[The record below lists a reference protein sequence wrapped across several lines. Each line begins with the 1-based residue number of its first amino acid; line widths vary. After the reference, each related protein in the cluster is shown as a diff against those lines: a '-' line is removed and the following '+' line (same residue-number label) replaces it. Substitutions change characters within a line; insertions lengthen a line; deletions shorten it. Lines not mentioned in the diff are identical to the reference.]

1 VSDFPAW
8 GPEAERGPMWEAM
21 TASAL
26 IQSGA
31 DIFRMRHPEAAKI
44 LKNIIEEMWK

>member
-1 VSDFPAW
+1 
-8 GPEAERGPMWEAM
+8 MWEII

-31 DIFRMRHPEAAKI
+31 DILVMRHPKAIDKI
-44 LKNIIEEMWK
+44 KRYVDNLMKN